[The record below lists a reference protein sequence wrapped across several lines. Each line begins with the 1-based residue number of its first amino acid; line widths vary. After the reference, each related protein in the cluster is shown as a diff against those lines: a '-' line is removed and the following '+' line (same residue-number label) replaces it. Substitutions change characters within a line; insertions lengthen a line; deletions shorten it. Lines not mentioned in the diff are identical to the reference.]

1 MKKDKSMKKS
11 ELAYIMAHLA
21 QDLTAE
27 CASNEE
33 LTELVENQKIT
44 LKRYSENTAKL
55 EDNAATWQHRY
66 YEMEHKYNTLVSKVK
81 AKCEAE
87 GIDCVDLFAE
97 DETDNYEED
106 TFGF

>member
-27 CASNEE
+27 CAANDE
-33 LTELVENQKIT
+33 LTELVEDQKVT
-44 LKRYSENTAKL
+44 LKRYNEKIGKL

-66 YEMEHKYNTLVSKVK
+66 YEMERKYDTLVSKVK
-81 AKCEAE
+81 ARCEAAD
-87 GIDCVDLFAE
+87 IDWADLFAE
-97 DETDNYEED
+97 DVFDD
-106 TFGF
+106 AD